1 MTEIVENNNKFTNLD
16 LKIMQNWDLDKKIA
30 TSLTRIAEFNTHFNN
45 KTYILLLQ
53 MLSYLNVLNRFT
65 NFLTPKIY

>member
-1 MTEIVENNNKFTNLD
+1 MEVQNMTEIAENNNKFTNLD

-45 KTYILLLQ
+45 KTYILLFDF
-53 MLSYLNVLNRFT
+53 NT
-65 NFLTPKIY
+65 N